1 MRYASAVST
10 SAVPASAVPASVKA
24 NTASAARAT
33 AAKSAKR
40 GLMKKAFKLIVMLV
54 LTFAPAGV
62 AAKVLGVLGRG
73 PLRYILAIVLEPLI
87 RKLLTALLGR
97 HARESNETITK

>member
-10 SAVPASAVPASVKA
+10 SAVPASAVLASVKA
-24 NTASAARAT
+24 NTARAT

>member
-10 SAVPASAVPASVKA
+10 SAKA
-24 NTASAARAT
+24 NPAATAYSAA
-33 AAKSAKR
+33 AKPAKR
-40 GLMKKAFKLIVMLV
+40 GLMKKVFKLVVMLV